1 MSVLG
6 SQAWRV
12 RDTMSPSLLGLL
24 GQGLGWVIPMLPTT
38 LSGAQGAEGAASLS
52 NGPGGL
58 PPPSGSGTLGIGA
71 PGPQALVSW
80 GLTAAAE
87 GAP

>member
-58 PPPSGSGTLGIGA
+58 PPPLLAQGLWELGHLDPRPWSPGA
-71 PGPQALVSW
+71 
-80 GLTAAAE
+80 
-87 GAP
+87 

>member
-38 LSGAQGAEGAASLS
+38 LSGAQGAKGAASLS

-58 PPPSGSGTLGIGA
+58 PPPFWLRDSGNWGTWTPGLGLL
-71 PGPQALVSW
+71 GPDSCS
-80 GLTAAAE
+80 
-87 GAP
+87 